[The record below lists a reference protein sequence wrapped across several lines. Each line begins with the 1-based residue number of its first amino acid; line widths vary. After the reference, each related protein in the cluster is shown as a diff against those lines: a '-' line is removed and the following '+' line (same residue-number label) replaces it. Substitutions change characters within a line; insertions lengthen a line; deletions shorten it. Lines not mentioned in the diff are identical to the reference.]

1 MSILDLFKIAGVMV
15 GVLWWWWVLVK
26 YRERQG
32 EPFSLVGYLGA
43 AIALPMFLILSIY
56 GVLGLLSGVCWL
68 GLIPA
73 SQAIA
78 ICY

>member
-1 MSILDLFKIAGVMV
+1 MSILDWFKIAGVML
-15 GVLWWWWVLVK
+15 GVLWWGWLL
-26 YRERQG
+26 YNRGNRQ
-32 EPFSLVGYLGA
+32 EKQTSLAGYLGA

>member
-1 MSILDLFKIAGVMV
+1 MAGVPAP
-15 GVLWWWWVLVK
+15 
-26 YRERQG
+26 Q
-32 EPFSLVGYLGA
+32 PFSLVGYIGA

-78 ICY
+78 ICS